1 MARKAYNHMA
11 DSLKVIGGGILG
23 AGLALLLAPQS
34 GRKTRKD
41 IVRYAKTVGGRTDK
55 TVHQFSEKMDEYVD
69 AVGHDVS
76 ELLHNGKEMTQEA
89 KRDLLSVIDK
99 GQQRLE
105 KQKSKIAQM
114 IS

>member
-1 MARKAYNHMA
+1 MARKAHNPMA

-55 TVHQFSEKMDEYVD
+55 TVYQFSEKMDEFVD
-69 AVGHDVS
+69 LVGHNVS
-76 ELLHNGKEMTQEA
+76 EILHEGKEMTQGA
-89 KRDLLSVIDK
+89 KKDLLAAIEK

-105 KQKSKIAQM
+105 AQKSKIARM
-114 IS
+114 IG